1 MECSEPGI
9 IRDEEL
15 FAYLAGEEVRPVVA
29 QHLAHCPY
37 CSSQVAVYQRME
49 QFLLKHLYRYD
60 CPSSLVLGDYQ
71 LGLLDFPASE
81 QVARHLESCVH
92 CAHELTTLG
101 VFLQQEVSV
110 PVPVERVSTSS
121 NHHHVKHK
129 PSFQQT
135 VSSNVQRIMA
145 TLLPPLPRPALVREA
160 APSTSSWP
168 RRYEA
173 QDVHIVLQLEAIP
186 GQKLEFQL
194 IGFVTRDN
202 TALQALQGIQVRLS
216 SASQVIYTQQIDDL
230 GNFIFSPLSPAL
242 YEMELRFSDRIVVI
256 DQLEITEA

>member
-15 FAYLAGEEVRPVVA
+15 FAYLAGEEVRPAVT

-37 CSSQVAVYQRME
+37 CSSQLAVYQRME
-49 QFLLKHLYRYD
+49 QNLLKRLYRYD

-71 LGLLDFPASE
+71 LGLLDAPASE
-81 QVARHLESCVH
+81 QIARHLESCVH
-92 CAHELTTLG
+92 CAHELATLG
-101 VFLQQEVSV
+101 VFLQQEA
-110 PVPVERVSTSS
+110 PVHVEQASTSS
-121 NHHHVKHK
+121 NHRHSRHRP
-129 PSFQQT
+129 PSLQQT
-135 VSSNVQRIMA
+135 VANNVQRIMA
-145 TLLPPLPRPALVREA
+145 VLLPPLPRPALVREA
-160 APSTSSWP
+160 AQSASSWP

-173 QDVHIVLQLEAIP
+173 QDIHIVLQLEEMP
-186 GQKLEFQL
+186 GQNLAFQL

-202 TALQALQGIQVRLS
+202 TTLQALQGIQVRLS
-216 SASQVIYTQQIDDL
+216 SASRVIYTQQVDDL

-242 YEMELRFSDRIVVI
+242 YEMELCFPDRVVVV

>member
-15 FAYLAGEEVRPVVA
+15 FAYLAGEKVRPAVA
-29 QHLAHCPY
+29 QHIALCPY
-37 CSSQVAVYQRME
+37 CSSQVAVYQRIE
-49 QFLLKHLYRYD
+49 QFLLKRLYRYD

-71 LGLLDFPASE
+71 LGLLDSPANE

-101 VFLQQEVSV
+101 VFLQQEASV
-110 PVPVERVSTSS
+110 PVEQVSTSS
-121 NHHHVKHK
+121 NHHHVRHRQ
-129 PSFQQT
+129 PPLQQT
-135 VSSNVQRIMA
+135 VSSNVQRVMA
-145 TLLPPLPRPALVREA
+145 ILLPPLPHPALVREA
-160 APSTSSWP
+160 AQSASPWP

-173 QDVHIVLQLEAIP
+173 QDVHIVMQLEEIP
-186 GQKLEFQL
+186 GQNMAFQL
-194 IGFVTRDN
+194 IGFVTRDD

-242 YEMELRFSDRIVVI
+242 YEMELRFPDRIVVI